1 MMQKNNNFLNT
12 NIKLSHSRKSG
23 DVSHS
28 GIFDTRSCKIKGKIP
43 ELMRVRL
50 ALSGSSTHAVMK
62 HGNSLF
68 NKQPTTSVEDPET
81 SSGIPCFMN
90 GRQLRGFTLIE
101 LLVVVLIIGILAAV
115 ALPQYQLAVAKARST
130 EAITNLTNIVKAQQ
144 IYYMANNKY
153 TNNLEDL
160 DIQVKNTPYVSYFC
174 NTPEDFSN
182 ADCWAVLSTYQLRYN
197 FTINGGRL
205 CVTPKQEGTFAEKIC
220 KSVGTK
226 TNMESDNYIYYV
238 MD

>member
-23 DVSHS
+23 GVSHS

-68 NKQPTTSVEDPET
+68 NKQPTTSVEDPCA

-144 IYYMANNKY
+144 VYYLANNKY
-153 TNNLEDL
+153 TNNLQ
-160 DIQVKNTPYVSYFC
+160 ITSWP
-174 NTPEDFSN
+174 P
-182 ADCWAVLSTYQLRYN
+182 
-197 FTINGGRL
+197 
-205 CVTPKQEGTFAEKIC
+205 EKIIRFR
-220 KSVGTK
+220 SRRPSR
-226 TNMESDNYIYYV
+226 NR
-238 MD
+238 